1 MESHTIVGI
10 GYNSMPY
17 IKGGH
22 NDEIFPWKKHPKT
35 DNNNAQQE
43 YPDLNKKKDAST
55 QTDDDPTK
63 MKSPYGTVIMFNNA
77 IIVIVL

>member
-17 IKGGH
+17 IKGGY

-35 DNNNAQQE
+35 DNNDAQQE
-43 YPDLNKKKDAST
+43 YPDLNKKDAST

-63 MKSPYGTVIMFNNA
+63 MKSPYGTVIKCSIMQS
-77 IIVIVL
+77 

>member
-17 IKGGH
+17 IKGGY
-22 NDEIFPWKKHPKT
+22 NDEIFPWKKHPK
-35 DNNNAQQE
+35 NNNNGAQQKYSKSE
-43 YPDLNKKKDAST
+43 RKHAST

-63 MKSPYGTVIMFNNA
+63 MKGPYGTVIKCS
-77 IIVIVL
+77 ITQS